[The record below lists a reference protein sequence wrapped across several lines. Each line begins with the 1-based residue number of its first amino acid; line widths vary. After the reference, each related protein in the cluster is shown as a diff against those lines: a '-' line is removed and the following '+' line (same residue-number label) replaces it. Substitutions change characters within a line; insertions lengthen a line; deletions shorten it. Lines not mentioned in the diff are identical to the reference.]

1 MFGFS
6 FKERVEKIIRE
17 HFDYELGNVPVP
29 INGICSATRGSGG
42 NEYDA
47 ACMIMIVLMNTLYRE
62 DDLEYRRSENEEFV
76 LKHARNVMIAG
87 SRAAQKQDNRLMLLE
102 VLDKFGL
109 TQRLKEQ
116 IGVELG
122 IESGVA
128 PEAEEAKQEDKENF
142 VDQTDQAYKSD
153 HKAYRDL
160 LAMAQHFTNQVLE
173 STVQF
178 YFKTE
183 VSKIL
188 TLHQCKIISFVHLW
202 GALDF
207 MLFRMK
213 IEDTVIHSNVMHQMT
228 IHPFFD
234 WSPKE
239 SEEIMA
245 LIGDQKE
252 KDWIKILMRDG
263 ARSMGKLST
272 KDEDYDIESFDTAEA
287 FENTEFLR
295 YVATII
301 LMKTE

>member
-6 FKERVEKIIRE
+6 FKERVEKIIRQ
-17 HFDYELGNVPVP
+17 HFDYEFGNVPVP
-29 INGICSATRGSGG
+29 IDGICSETRGSGG

-76 LKHARNVMIAG
+76 LKHAKNVMIAG
-87 SRAAQKQDNRLMLLE
+87 ARAAQKQDNRLMLLE

-109 TQRLKEQ
+109 TQRLKEE

-122 IESGVA
+122 MASGVA
-128 PEAEEAKQEDKENF
+128 PEAKEREHEDIQNLEDQI
-142 VDQTDQAYKSD
+142 DQTGRADKSD

-188 TLHQCKIISFVHLW
+188 TLYQFKIIL
-202 GALDF
+202 
-207 MLFRMK
+207 
-213 IEDTVIHSNVMHQMT
+213 
-228 IHPFFD
+228 
-234 WSPKE
+234 
-239 SEEIMA
+239 
-245 LIGDQKE
+245 
-252 KDWIKILMRDG
+252 
-263 ARSMGKLST
+263 
-272 KDEDYDIESFDTAEA
+272 
-287 FENTEFLR
+287 
-295 YVATII
+295 
-301 LMKTE
+301 